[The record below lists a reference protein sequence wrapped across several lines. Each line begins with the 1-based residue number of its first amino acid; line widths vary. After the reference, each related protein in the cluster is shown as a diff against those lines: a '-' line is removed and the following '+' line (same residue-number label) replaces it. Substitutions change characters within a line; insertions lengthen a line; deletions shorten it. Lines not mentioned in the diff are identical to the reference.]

1 MATKTAAP
9 QDMTPET
16 PDRLADR
23 ASARERLLAAADE
36 LFYEEGVH
44 IVGIDRVIERAGVAK
59 ATLYSAFGSK
69 DELIRAYLQR
79 RHERRQERITRGL
92 ERYDNPRDRLLG
104 VFDVLSELAA
114 ESGFRGCAF
123 HNASAESAPGG
134 GVEEVSDATRAWT
147 RSLFVDLARD
157 VGARDPKALA
167 AQLVVLYDGATVGSR
182 MDRNPGVPTVARAA
196 AEIVIDAA
204 LR

>member
-1 MATKTAAP
+1 MATKSATP
-9 QDMTPET
+9 QDTAPET
-16 PDRLADR
+16 TDRLSDR
-23 ASARERLLAAADE
+23 VSARERLLAAADE

-92 ERYDNPRDRLLG
+92 ERYDNPRDRVLG

-114 ESGFRGCAF
+114 ETGFRGCAF
-123 HNASAESAPGG
+123 HNASAESAAGS
-134 GVEEVSDATRAWT
+134 GVEEVSDSTRAWT

-157 VGARDPKALA
+157 IGAPDPTALA

-182 MDRNPGVPTVARAA
+182 MDRNPGVPAVARAA
-196 AEIVIDAA
+196 AEIIIDAA